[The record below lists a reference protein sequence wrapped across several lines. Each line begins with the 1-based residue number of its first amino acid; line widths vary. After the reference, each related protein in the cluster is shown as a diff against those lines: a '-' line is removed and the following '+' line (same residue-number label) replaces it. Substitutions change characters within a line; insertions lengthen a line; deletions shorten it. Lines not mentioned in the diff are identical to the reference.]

1 MASTVMTA
9 KSAVG
14 YMVSSAAQQ
23 RRPHT
28 PYGLAHEDCDSCQA
42 SPETSFCALSPRAA
56 HSLSTIRRT
65 SSYPA
70 GAILFMEGEQARG
83 VYIVCQGR
91 VKLLTTN
98 SDGKTLIFKIAKPG
112 EILGLNAAL
121 SGTPHEITA
130 ETLQPAQLAY
140 VSREDFLKFIR
151 ENKVKTKFNTVKGV
165 LRNKVVVIVDDSI
178 VRGTTSRQLVQLV
191 RQAGPK
197 EVHFRVT
204 SPPIMHPCYY
214 GMDFPTPKELIAN
227 KCGGDIE
234 KIGRELGVDSIG
246 YLTIEDLLESAPR
259 EHGEHYCTACFS
271 GRYPV
276 PIDANQSKEEHEA

>member
-14 YMVSSAAQQ
+14 YMVSSAVQQ

-28 PYGLAHEDCDSCQA
+28 PPYGLAHEDCQSCQA
-42 SPETSFCALSPRAA
+42 SRETSFCELSPRAA
-56 HSLSTIRRT
+56 QSLSTIRRT
-65 SSYPA
+65 SSYPS

-151 ENKVKTKFNTVKGV
+151 ENGDACLQVAQHLGRDCHSAYEVIRSIGLSNSVEEKLARFLLDWSSAGQDTNVGIKVKLALTHEEIAQLIGCSRESVSRSFSDFKRKHLVEVNGATLVV
-165 LRNKVVVIVDDSI
+165 QNK
-178 VRGTTSRQLVQLV
+178 
-191 RQAGPK
+191 
-197 EVHFRVT
+197 
-204 SPPIMHPCYY
+204 
-214 GMDFPTPKELIAN
+214 
-227 KCGGDIE
+227 
-234 KIGRELGVDSIG
+234 
-246 YLTIEDLLESAPR
+246 
-259 EHGEHYCTACFS
+259 
-271 GRYPV
+271 
-276 PIDANQSKEEHEA
+276 EALATLAAM